1 MDDLAEHHR
10 ALRLHRIGDAAERI
24 DAGRVEAA
32 HRLRPAERIGVH
44 ADGFEDDGADAA
56 ARAGAVIGEMLR
68 ARQMVLTEI
77 RRVCGNEDA
86 VAEAQGADVE
96 RA

>member
-44 ADGFEDDGADAA
+44 ADGFEDDGA
-56 ARAGAVIGEMLR
+56 E
-68 ARQMVLTEI
+68 VLK
-77 RRVCGNEDA
+77 
-86 VAEAQGADVE
+86 E
-96 RA
+96 RGLMKKKGFPL